1 MKNYIYINKIN
12 FINNIKLNKKYYFIK
27 KKNII
32 YKKKNYNNFI
42 FKTKKFFLNNNFIQI
57 FNPILDIKKYN
68 FKLLNIIKKDFK
80 GSFYLKNKILRTHNT
95 CFQNR
100 YFKNFFL
107 NENIFNIGKVFRNDS
122 DKIHLPSF
130 YQIDLIS
137 YFNLNIFL
145 NLLLKF
151 LSFSFKKKFFF
162 KIRKNKFPFT
172 INSFEIDIFNNN
184 IWLEIL
190 GFGYVNKNIFI
201 NNIFNKKLIACGIG
215 LDRIYYILKKIKNI
229 KYIYD

>member
-1 MKNYIYINKIN
+1 MKNYIFINKIN
-12 FINNIKLNKKYYFIK
+12 FINNNKLNNKYYF
-27 KKNII
+27 KKN
-32 YKKKNYNNFI
+32 KNVTCNKKNYNNFI
-42 FKTKKFFLNNNFIQI
+42 FKSKKFFLSNNFIQI

-68 FKLLNIIKKDFK
+68 FQLLNIIKKNFK
-80 GSFYLKNKILRTHNT
+80 DSFYCKNKILRTHNT

-100 YFKNFFL
+100 YFKNFL
-107 NENIFNIGKVFRNDS
+107 INKNVFNIGKVFRNDFS
-122 DKIHLPSF
+122 KIHLPSF

-172 INSFEIDIFNNN
+172 INSYEIDIFNNN

-190 GFGYVNKNIFI
+190 GFGYINKNIFI
-201 NNIFNKKLIACGIG
+201 NNILNKNFIACGIG

>member
-1 MKNYIYINKIN
+1 MKNYISINKIN
-12 FINNIKLNKKYYFIK
+12 FINNIKIKKKYYFIK

-32 YKKKNYNNFI
+32 CEKTNYNNFI
-42 FKTKKFFLNNNFIQI
+42 FKSKKFFLNNNFIQI

-80 GSFYLKNKILRTHNT
+80 NSFYLKNKILRTHNT

-100 YFKNFFL
+100 YLKNFSI
-107 NENIFNIGKVFRNDS
+107 NENIFNIGKVFRNDF

-137 YFNLNIFL
+137 YFKLNIFL
-145 NLLLKF
+145 ILLLKF
-151 LSFSFKKKFFF
+151 LSFSLKKKFFF

-172 INSFEIDIFNNN
+172 TNSFEIDILNNN
-184 IWLEIL
+184 IWLETL
-190 GFGYVNKNIFI
+190 GFGYVNKNIII
-201 NNIFNKKLIACGIG
+201 NNILTKKIIACGIG
-215 LDRIYYILKKIKNI
+215 LDRIYYIFKKNKNI